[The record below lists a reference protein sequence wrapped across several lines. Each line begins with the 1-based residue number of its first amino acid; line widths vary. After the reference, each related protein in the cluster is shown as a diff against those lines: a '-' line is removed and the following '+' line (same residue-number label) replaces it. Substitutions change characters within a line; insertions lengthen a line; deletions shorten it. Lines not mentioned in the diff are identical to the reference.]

1 MNDRTP
7 EFSKGATAA
16 LQALRQLSSLLQE
29 HKFGESDSDY
39 RARDAHL
46 VQLMIEAA
54 GPVSP
59 HAAGFIAAC
68 AEYLVFSEDCG
79 LQEIEVWVP
88 DATLSDAEI
97 QQRRAD
103 LRFPPAMPNNV
114 IPLRHIGPPRP

>member
-7 EFSKGATAA
+7 EFRQGAAAA

-29 HKFGESDSDY
+29 HQFGESASEY
-39 RARDAHL
+39 RARDARG

-79 LQEIEVWVP
+79 LPDVDVWVP
-88 DATLSDAEI
+88 DATLTDAEI
-97 QQRRAD
+97 QQRRDD
-103 LRFPPAMPNNV
+103 LWIPPTVPNNV
-114 IPLRHIGPPRP
+114 ISLRRAGPPRP